1 MQETIQILKQEI
13 KEKRLMRMLNE
24 TAGHHRI
31 QTTEG
36 YREAAHACARTLSS
50 HGIDARV
57 LSYPMKEH
65 AYAGTYRLFPQW
77 DCHGGACRLI
87 EPFALDLAD
96 YDDDPIQIITQSIAC
111 DYRGHPLEI
120 VEMTRGSSEQE
131 YAQWDLEGK
140 ILFTHEQVK
149 KYRWATERRGALGI
163 ISDYLNETDF
173 YRSPQ
178 DLPDTVNYT
187 GFWWDYHEQ
196 HKAFGF
202 VISPRLSARLHAA
215 CELQR
220 ERYARKECDSPYPKA
235 EAWID
240 AEIHEGSIE
249 VVEAHLPGQSEENVL
264 ICAHLCHPYASA
276 NDNASGVSGAMETM
290 IALHDAVQKGKLPP
304 LDKGV
309 KMILVPEF
317 TGTFHYLYDGR
328 KWTDDIAAINL
339 DMIGARQDDIN
350 GPITLTH
357 LPYAC
362 TSICGELGSLL
373 LEEVKAQAACRED
386 VLIQNVMT
394 KEEEFV
400 LGSDHYIL
408 SDPSVRIPCV
418 MLGQMP
424 DLYYHT
430 SSDTVSRI
438 DPDVLKFSTVFA
450 ASYVYTLCNMKK
462 EDVRLIFLHQRT
474 HLMKQ
479 IEQKVRHAM
488 REEMTEEQLNDML
501 AVLKDHHCRSARSIT
516 QFCPDAQG
524 IQEQID
530 WICRLCP
537 AELPQDDGS
546 SSVYVRTFR
555 TPLHDLRELFLE
567 EPDAL
572 EKVMAYEKRH
582 AGALQKELCEVLCVY
597 WIDGR
602 MSREGVIART
612 EAESGVPCRH
622 LLEAY
627 LDLLEE
633 LKLIEISA

>member
-290 IALHDAVQKGKLPP
+290 IALHDAVQKGSCRPW
-304 LDKGV
+304 
-309 KMILVPEF
+309 I
-317 TGTFHYLYDGR
+317 
-328 KWTDDIAAINL
+328 
-339 DMIGARQDDIN
+339 
-350 GPITLTH
+350 
-357 LPYAC
+357 
-362 TSICGELGSLL
+362 
-373 LEEVKAQAACRED
+373 KA
-386 VLIQNVMT
+386 
-394 KEEEFV
+394 
-400 LGSDHYIL
+400 
-408 SDPSVRIPCV
+408 
-418 MLGQMP
+418 
-424 DLYYHT
+424 
-430 SSDTVSRI
+430 
-438 DPDVLKFSTVFA
+438 
-450 ASYVYTLCNMKK
+450 
-462 EDVRLIFLHQRT
+462 
-474 HLMKQ
+474 
-479 IEQKVRHAM
+479 
-488 REEMTEEQLNDML
+488 
-501 AVLKDHHCRSARSIT
+501 
-516 QFCPDAQG
+516 
-524 IQEQID
+524 
-530 WICRLCP
+530 
-537 AELPQDDGS
+537 
-546 SSVYVRTFR
+546 
-555 TPLHDLRELFLE
+555 
-567 EPDAL
+567 
-572 EKVMAYEKRH
+572 
-582 AGALQKELCEVLCVY
+582 
-597 WIDGR
+597 
-602 MSREGVIART
+602 
-612 EAESGVPCRH
+612 
-622 LLEAY
+622 
-627 LDLLEE
+627 
-633 LKLIEISA
+633 